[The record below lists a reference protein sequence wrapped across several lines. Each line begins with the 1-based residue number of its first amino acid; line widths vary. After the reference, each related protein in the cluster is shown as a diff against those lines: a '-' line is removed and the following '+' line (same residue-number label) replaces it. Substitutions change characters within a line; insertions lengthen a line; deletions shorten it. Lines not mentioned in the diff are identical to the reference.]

1 MNLKE
6 KIIEK
11 RDTTIEWVCKHKI
24 EIIGGIVVAVS
35 GAFVVK
41 NIMDTNKVD
50 ETLEFVPENIDNES
64 PVIEERNSD
73 TDFWSGDMWQFK
85 ERDEGKIIDFC
96 EENKISYNTTYGQE
110 GYTYGGK
117 DFDINGELVF
127 KEE

>member
-6 KIIEK
+6 KFIEK
-11 RDTTIEWVCKHKI
+11 CDATIEWVSKHKI
-24 EIIGGIVVAVS
+24 EIIGGTVVAVA

-41 NIMDTNKVD
+41 NVMDANKVD
-50 ETLEFVPENIDNES
+50 ETLEFVPENIDNET
-64 PVIEERNSD
+64 PVIEECNSD
-73 TDFWSGDMWQFK
+73 TDYWSGDMWQFK
-85 ERDEGKIIDFC
+85 ERDEDKIIDFC

>member
-6 KIIEK
+6 KFIEK
-11 RDTTIEWVCKHKI
+11 RDATIEWVSKHKI
-24 EIIGGIVVAVS
+24 EIIGVTVATVA

-50 ETLEFVPENIDNES
+50 ETLEFVPDNIDDET

-73 TDFWSGDMWQFK
+73 TDFWSDDMWQFK
-85 ERDEGKIIDFC
+85 ERDENKIIDFC
-96 EENKISYNTTYGQE
+96 EENAISYNTTYGQE